1 MGWES
6 SATVAVRL
14 HRICD
19 TQPMLREEI
28 LPLLAARVE
37 MESHGWSH
45 ETSASL
51 PFDMLVTSV
60 RDDSCPSDH
69 HDVDV
74 GSPSNAADQL
84 GNRVTELQPSLA
96 AQLLMTIESQTSAL
110 ALVIAAHERGAITLP
125 ASLLA
130 LVSAAHGH
138 LPGFLNG

>member
-19 TQPMLREEI
+19 AQPMLRQEI

-45 ETSASL
+45 ESAASP

-60 RDDSCPSDH
+60 RDDSFSSDH
-69 HDVDV
+69 RDLDIA
-74 GSPSNAADQL
+74 STSNVADQL
-84 GNRVTELQPSLA
+84 GTRVTELQPSLA

-138 LPGFLNG
+138 LPTFLSG